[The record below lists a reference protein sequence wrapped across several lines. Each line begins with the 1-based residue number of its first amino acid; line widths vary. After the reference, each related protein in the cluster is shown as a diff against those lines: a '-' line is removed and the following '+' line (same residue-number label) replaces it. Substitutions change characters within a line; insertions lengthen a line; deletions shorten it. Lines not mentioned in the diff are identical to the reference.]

1 MEWIF
6 SASFN
11 TSTNF
16 FVNSLCICFSF
27 YIFCFCIRRFNAV
40 LLALKKTNR
49 KLSIDFFFVNYDYLK
64 ELNIVKHKGL
74 SVAFKKLIE
83 NKKMMWFFGVM
94 ISEKKNCILF
104 WRNLSIKMMIS
115 HSKRVVTQDAQKPS
129 DDWSSHHEWR
139 VWGEAEQMGGGF
151 SRLCLKLS
159 TLNAAQPQRNEG
171 DEEQNN
177 HIETFSL
184 SLHSQRYH
192 LARFLPLKRMK
203 YTHKQ
208 KKNAELVTS
217 LEMGAKSNLKWNET
231 QTVILFF

>member
-1 MEWIF
+1 
-6 SASFN
+6 
-11 TSTNF
+11 
-16 FVNSLCICFSF
+16 
-27 YIFCFCIRRFNAV
+27 
-40 LLALKKTNR
+40 
-49 KLSIDFFFVNYDYLK
+49 
-64 ELNIVKHKGL
+64 
-74 SVAFKKLIE
+74 
-83 NKKMMWFFGVM
+83 M
-94 ISEKKNCILF
+94 ISEKKICILF
-104 WRNLSIKMMIS
+104 WRNLSIKMLIS

-208 KKNAELVTS
+208 KKKRRISNVAGNGRKIELK
-217 LEMGAKSNLKWNET
+217 MKWNADSNFVFL
-231 QTVILFF
+231 VIIL